1 MTWVLDN
8 TVHYYGTWAV
18 LNLLSP
24 PSFTEFRITFI
35 IHLWCCCDSFY
46 LLPPNYLLIWKKKS
60 GFTYAI
66 FEVCLVSCW
75 CMFSH
80 FVWIFSVDLI
90 LAIITILI
98 SSDLHS
104 SGFKMCN
111 NGVVFILAFQ
121 VFKDVQ
127 NFGVKSL
134 KSVGKEV
141 LSLPSSAPD
150 TRLWLYTP
158 SFLTFSFCPSWWLLP
173 NLYLQ
178 LRPLSW
184 FPHNQLS
191 LVTQLS
197 PDRSESA
204 CVTLELRPCLPPPP
218 TLTNK
223 QKSQW
228 IFFFFQ
234 RSLSKWCRSFSW
246 SVWLFLLSPEAQS
259 IIPVN
264 STFQTSLEPICVFIL
279 LTPLWSGLHPSITWG
294 MTHGPAH

>member
-1 MTWVLDN
+1 M
-8 TVHYYGTWAV
+8 
-18 LNLLSP
+18 LLW
-24 PSFTEFRITFI
+24 FI
-35 IHLWCCCDSFY
+35 
-46 LLPPNYLLIWKKKS
+46 LPASSQLPAHMKKKS
-60 GFTYAI
+60 GFAYAI

-75 CMFSH
+75 FMFSH
-80 FVWIFSVDLI
+80 FVWIFSIDLI

-98 SSDLHS
+98 NSDLHS
-104 SGFKMCN
+104 SGFTMCN

-204 CVTLELRPCLPPPP
+204 CVTLELRPVSHLHPPSQI
-218 TLTNK
+218 NK
-223 QKSQW
+223 KVNE
-228 IFFFFQ
+228 
-234 RSLSKWCRSFSW
+234 SFSFS
-246 SVWLFLLSPEAQS
+246 SVLLVDDA
-259 IIPVN
+259 V
-264 STFQTSLEPICVFIL
+264 L
-279 LTPLWSGLHPSITWG
+279 LVGRSDYSCFHQKPGQ
-294 MTHGPAH
+294 

>member
-1 MTWVLDN
+1 MESVL
-8 TVHYYGTWAV
+8 AV
-18 LNLLSP
+18 FNLLSP

-35 IHLWCCCDSFY
+35 IHLWCCYDSFY
-46 LLPPNYLLIWKKKS
+46 LLPPNYLIIWKKKS
-60 GFTYAI
+60 GFAYAI

-75 CMFSH
+75 FMFSH

-98 SSDLHS
+98 NSDLHS

-150 TRLWLYTP
+150 TLLWLYTP

-178 LRPLSW
+178 PRPLSW
-184 FPHNQLS
+184 FPQNRLS
-191 LVTQLS
+191 LVTRLP
-197 PDRSESA
+197 PDRSQSA
-204 CVTLELRPCLPPPP
+204 CVTLELRPVSHLHPPSQI
-218 TLTNK
+218 NK
-223 QKSQW
+223 K
-228 IFFFFQ
+228 
-234 RSLSKWCRSFSW
+234 
-246 SVWLFLLSPEAQS
+246 VMNLFLFPAFSVL
-259 IIPVN
+259 VN
-264 STFQTSLEPICVFIL
+264 DAIL
-279 LTPLWSGLHPSITWG
+279 FVGPSDYSCF
-294 MTHGPAH
+294 HQKPNQ

>member
-1 MTWVLDN
+1 M
-8 TVHYYGTWAV
+8 
-18 LNLLSP
+18 LLW
-24 PSFTEFRITFI
+24 FI
-35 IHLWCCCDSFY
+35 
-46 LLPPNYLLIWKKKS
+46 LPASSQLSAHMKKKIGIYLCHFWSLS
-60 GFTYAI
+60 GFLLVYVFT
-66 FEVCLVSCW
+66 FCLDFFGRLDTW
-75 CMFSH
+75 
-80 FVWIFSVDLI
+80 
-90 LAIITILI
+90 IITILI

-204 CVTLELRPCLPPPP
+204 CVTLELRPVSHLHPPSQV
-218 TLTNK
+218 NK
-223 QKSQW
+223 KVNE
-228 IFFFFQ
+228 
-234 RSLSKWCRSFSW
+234 SFSFS
-246 SVWLFLLSPEAQS
+246 SVLLVNDAVLLVGQS
-259 IIPVN
+259 DY
-264 STFQTSLEPICVFIL
+264 SCFHQK
-279 LTPLWSGLHPSITWG
+279 PSQ
-294 MTHGPAH
+294 